1 MKVREKVKLYFNQM
15 IDETHCDSCLWNFFL
30 CKFFFFSLT

>member
-15 IDETHCDSCLWNFFL
+15 IDETHCDSCL
-30 CKFFFFSLT
+30 